1 MPADPEKLSAI
12 DGDKLEDISGLCISG
27 GGYRAMLFHA
37 GAIFR
42 MNELGIL
49 SKLARVS
56 SVSGGSMT
64 AAALAVGW
72 KGLNFNPQ
80 GVATNLR
87 ERFLE
92 PLLAQ
97 ADDSIDVGSILG
109 GFLPF
114 VSAGE
119 LAAKSYAK
127 NLTKGANLA
136 DIPQSPRFV
145 FNATNLMTGGLMR
158 FRGDMVAE
166 WRIGQIRKL
175 KLKLA
180 DVVACSAA
188 FPPFLS
194 PIEID
199 LSGGV
204 IETDAE
210 ATLSRPPFN
219 QRAALTDG
227 GVYDNMGTEAVWKR
241 CRTVFVSNAGKPFGQ
256 EEKPS
261 NDWLRHSLRVIDIL
275 MDQAE
280 NLRERILADAYKSGA
295 RTGTMWGLTTGLNRL
310 EDRPTM
316 LTKKEYE
323 AAQAISTRLTRLS
336 KADQNLILKAGY
348 AHAASRIRKY
358 HTPEKGGPADIP
370 DGTPPAV

>member
-1 MPADPEKLSAI
+1 MPADQSKLSAI
-12 DGDKLEDISGLCISG
+12 DGEKLEDGSGLCMSG
-27 GGYRAMLFHA
+27 GGYRATLFHA

-42 MNELGIL
+42 MNELGL
-49 SKLARVS
+49 VSKLDRVS

-64 AAALAVGW
+64 AAALAMAW
-72 KGLNFNPQ
+72 KGLKFNAQ

-87 ERFLE
+87 EKFLE

-97 ADDSIDVGSILG
+97 AEDSIDVTSALG
-109 GFLPF
+109 GILPF
-114 VSAGE
+114 VSAAE
-119 LAAKSYAK
+119 LAAKSYGK

-136 DIPQSPRFV
+136 DVPTTPRFV

-166 WRIGQIRKL
+166 WRIGQIRNL

-194 PIEID
+194 PFEID
-199 LSGGV
+199 LTGGV
-204 IETDAE
+204 IETDAN
-210 ATLSRPPFN
+210 ATLSRPPFTKK
-219 QRAALTDG
+219 AVLTDG

-241 CRTVFVSNAGKPFGQ
+241 YRTVFVSNAGKPFAQ
-256 EEKPS
+256 DETPAH
-261 NDWLRHSLRVIDIL
+261 DWLRHSLRVIDIL

-280 NLRERILADAYKSGA
+280 NLRERILGDAYSSGA
-295 RTGTMWGLTTGLNRL
+295 RTGSMWGLTTGLNKP
-310 EDRPTM
+310 EERPKM
-316 LTKKEYE
+316 LSKKEYE
-323 AAQAISTRLTRLS
+323 AAQAVPTRLTRMP
-336 KADQNLILKAGY
+336 KADQNLMLKAGY

-358 HTPEKGGPADIP
+358 HTPAKGGPADIP
-370 DGTPPAV
+370 DGTPPVA